1 MKLLQ
6 AFCIAYIC
14 CSGVANATTTI
25 LATIKPLHSIVQNVL
40 GDELKAQL
48 LIDGANVSPHDFQ
61 FKPSDVRKVNNT
73 DVVFLISPTLETFLD
88 TDSNKYIS
96 VIDSPEL
103 KLLEY
108 NEGDH
113 EDEHNHGHDHNDGSV
128 DPHVWLSPKNAVA
141 ITQFIAKTL
150 GERDPDN
157 QSLYQTNADAY
168 VQTLLE
174 LDKTI
179 SQSLE
184 TVKDKPFVVHHDA
197 YQYFTHQYGLRQ
209 AEALTIHPEQQTS
222 VAQVQKIRNFL
233 KETQATCVF
242 REPQFPD
249 KMLRTII
256 EGTGTKIGVLDPIG
270 AELEPGKDLYVN
282 LLNALTQNLK
292 ECLQD

>member
-1 MKLLQ
+1 MD
-6 AFCIAYIC
+6 A
-14 CSGVANATTTI
+14 
-25 LATIKPLHSIVQNVL
+25 
-40 GDELKAQL
+40 
-48 LIDGANVSPHDFQ
+48 DGEQ
-61 FKPSDVRKVNNT
+61 
-73 DVVFLISPTLETFLD
+73 
-88 TDSNKYIS
+88 YIS
-96 VIDSPEL
+96 VIDAPDLEL
-103 KLLEY
+103 LPF
-108 NEGDH
+108 NED
-113 EDEHNHGHDHNDGSV
+113 EDEHNHDHEHGEGSV
-128 DPHVWLSPKNAVA
+128 DTHIWLSPKNAVA

-197 YQYFTHQYGLRQ
+197 YQYFTHQYGLNQ
-209 AEALTIHPEQQTS
+209 SEALTIDPEQQTS
-222 VAQVQKIRNFL
+222 VAQVQKVRNFL